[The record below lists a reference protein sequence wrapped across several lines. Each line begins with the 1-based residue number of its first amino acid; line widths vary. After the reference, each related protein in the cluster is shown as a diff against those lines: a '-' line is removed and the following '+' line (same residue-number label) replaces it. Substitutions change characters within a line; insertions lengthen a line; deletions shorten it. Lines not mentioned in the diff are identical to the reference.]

1 MVTYAQSGS
10 ATASADDEIYWGR
23 RVPNVVSSETAI
35 HTVSPRVLSD
45 NWLGLV
51 NTASPA
57 TTEVNVEP
65 KMLGIGGTRNATYH
79 MKGVETAGS
88 ASLDV
93 NLNQGTWLHYALGA
107 TTVTLPS
114 SGLGSQITNSMDYGT
129 APTDGHKTLIALNS
143 AGDGVA
149 GNSAGPFFHRV
160 LKGSDAICPPL
171 LPDTSA
177 KQITAPAIGG
187 DGQLDNALTYTF
199 TERNDNT
206 LPSFAFELVAEKGGN
221 LSSSPM
227 VDRGSTT
234 RQDATTFETKDNVY
248 AQIHPGASMESLS
261 LTAAEGASV
270 TANMTFNI
278 KRTFECPTGYVG
290 RAYDATNNITSG
302 ANLPRKLYNFGQIS
316 GLDTDVKQEMLTPF
330 YFSDGTISLFG
341 NEFMRVTNFTLDIN
355 NALTDKR
362 FIGQYNKQIKNV
374 VTGTRSYTINITAQ
388 LTDRRLFTELRN
400 ETAFRNA
407 LSHSNVQLLLTKAD
421 GERIKLQ
428 FDDFMVSVANYPG
441 PTEDRG
447 PLEVSF
453 TIMPIRL
460 GTTVDA
466 STHWVLQG

>member
-1 MVTYAQSGS
+1 
-10 ATASADDEIYWGR
+10 
-23 RVPNVVSSETAI
+23 
-35 HTVSPRVLSD
+35 
-45 NWLGLV
+45 
-51 NTASPA
+51 
-57 TTEVNVEP
+57 
-65 KMLGIGGTRNATYH
+65 
-79 MKGVETAGS
+79 
-88 ASLDV
+88 
-93 NLNQGTWLHYALGA
+93 
-107 TTVTLPS
+107 
-114 SGLGSQITNSMDYGT
+114 
-129 APTDGHKTLIALNS
+129 
-143 AGDGVA
+143 
-149 GNSAGPFFHRV
+149 
-160 LKGSDAICPPL
+160 
-171 LPDTSA
+171 
-177 KQITAPAIGG
+177 
-187 DGQLDNALTYTF
+187 
-199 TERNDNT
+199 
-206 LPSFAFELVAEKGGN
+206 
-221 LSSSPM
+221 
-227 VDRGSTT
+227 
-234 RQDATTFETKDNVY
+234 
-248 AQIHPGASMESLS
+248 
-261 LTAAEGASV
+261 
-270 TANMTFNI
+270 
-278 KRTFECPTGYVG
+278 
-290 RAYDATNNITSG
+290 
-302 ANLPRKLYNFGQIS
+302 LYNFGQIS